1 MHLQATHSL
10 QSESVHNHRSWVT
23 PPVAEW
29 QPNFIVKN
37 MRSTTAT
44 LPNNRD
50 AANPPSKYTVFV
62 RCLADVIELSK
73 PRLVVMI
80 LITTAAG
87 FYLGSRTFEWLHCLH
102 TLLGAGLTA
111 AGVLGLNQY
120 LERDVDALMERTQGR
135 PIPDGR
141 MGPLTAL
148 LIGAV
153 FTGSG
158 MLYLTFIVNVLSGFV
173 ISLIV
178 VSYLFLYTPLKRKTS
193 LCTLI
198 GAVPGALPP
207 VVGWVAA
214 HGSLTGEAWV
224 LFTILFLWQLPH
236 SLAIAYIYREDYAR
250 AGFRLLPVIHPDGAS
265 TRRQIVVNCVALL
278 GIGLLPTGF
287 GVAGSIYFFTALL
300 SGLAFLAVGIYLA
313 RTRSMRAARHVL
325 YASLFYLP
333 VVFIT
338 MALDKT

>member
-1 MHLQATHSL
+1 
-10 QSESVHNHRSWVT
+10 
-23 PPVAEW
+23 
-29 QPNFIVKN
+29 

-44 LPNNRD
+44 LPDNTD
-50 AANPPSKYTVFV
+50 AVNPPSKQTVFV
-62 RCLADVIELSK
+62 HRAADFVELIK

-87 FYLGSRTFEWLHCLH
+87 FYLGAQTVDWLRCLH
-102 TLLGAGLTA
+102 TLIGAGLTA

-120 LERDVDALMERTQGR
+120 LERDVDAQMKRTQER
-135 PIPDGR
+135 PLPDGR
-141 MGPLTAL
+141 MNPLEAL
-148 LIGAV
+148 LVGAV
-153 FTGSG
+153 LTGGG

-178 VSYLFLYTPLKRKTS
+178 ISYLFLYTPLKRKTS

-214 HGSLTGEAWV
+214 SGALTGEAWV

-236 SLAIAYIYREDYAR
+236 SLAIAYIYREDYAK

-265 TRRQIVVNCVALL
+265 TCRQIVINCVALL
-278 GIGLLPTGF
+278 GVGLLPALYNI
-287 GVAGSIYFFTALL
+287 AGSIYFFTALL
-300 SGLAFLAVGIYLA
+300 AGVGFLAVGIYLA
-313 RTRSMRAARHVL
+313 RARSVKAARYLL
-325 YASLFYLP
+325 YASLLYLP
-333 VVFIT
+333 LVFIT
-338 MALDKT
+338 MALDKI

>member
-1 MHLQATHSL
+1 
-10 QSESVHNHRSWVT
+10 
-23 PPVAEW
+23 
-29 QPNFIVKN
+29 

-44 LPNNRD
+44 LPDNTD
-50 AANPPSKYTVFV
+50 AVNPPSKQTVFV
-62 RCLADVIELSK
+62 HRAADYVELVK

-87 FYLGSRTFEWLHCLH
+87 FYLGAQTVDWLRCLH
-102 TLLGAGLTA
+102 TLIGAGLTA

-120 LERDVDALMERTQGR
+120 LERDVDAQMKRTQER
-135 PIPDGR
+135 PLPDGR
-141 MGPLTAL
+141 MNPLEAL
-148 LIGAV
+148 FVGAV
-153 FTGSG
+153 LTGSG

-214 HGSLTGEAWV
+214 RGSLTGEAWV
-224 LFTILFLWQLPH
+224 LFTILFLWQIPH
-236 SLAIAYIYREDYAR
+236 SLAIAYIYREDYAK

-265 TRRQIVVNCVALL
+265 TCRQIVINCVALL
-278 GIGLLPTGF
+278 GVGLLPALYNI
-287 GVAGSIYFFTALL
+287 AGSLYFFTALVA
-300 SGLAFLAVGIYLA
+300 GVAFLAFGIYLA
-313 RTRSMRAARHVL
+313 RTRSVKAARFLL
-325 YASLFYLP
+325 YASLLYLP
-333 VVFIT
+333 LVFIT
-338 MALDKT
+338 MALDKI

>member
-1 MHLQATHSL
+1 M
-10 QSESVHNHRSWVT
+10 
-23 PPVAEW
+23 P
-29 QPNFIVKN
+29 
-37 MRSTTAT
+37 STTAT
-44 LPNNRD
+44 LPDSSRD
-50 AANPPSKYTVFV
+50 TANPPSKHTVLRF
-62 RCLADVIELSK
+62 ADVIELIK

-87 FYLGSRTFEWLHCLH
+87 FYLGARTFDWLRCLH
-102 TLLGAGLTA
+102 TLIGAGLTA

-120 LERDVDALMERTQGR
+120 LERDADALMKRTEGR
-135 PIPDGR
+135 PLPDGR

-148 LIGAV
+148 LIGAA

-158 MLYLTFIVNVLSGFV
+158 MLYLTFIVNPLSGFV

-214 HGSLTGEAWV
+214 RGSLTGEAWV

-236 SLAIAYIYREDYAR
+236 SLAIAYIYREDYAK
-250 AGFRLLPVIHPDGAS
+250 AGFRLLPVIHPDGGS

-278 GIGLLPTGF
+278 GVGLLPTLYNI
-287 GVAGSIYFFTALL
+287 AGTVYFFTALL
-300 SGLAFLAVGIYLA
+300 AGVAFLTVGIYLA
-313 RTRSMRAARHVL
+313 RTRSVKAARYLL
-325 YASLFYLP
+325 YASLLYLP
-333 VVFIT
+333 LVFIT
-338 MALDKT
+338 MALDKI

>member
-1 MHLQATHSL
+1 
-10 QSESVHNHRSWVT
+10 
-23 PPVAEW
+23 
-29 QPNFIVKN
+29 

-44 LPNNRD
+44 LPDNRD
-50 AANPPSKYTVFV
+50 TASPPSKQMTFV
-62 RCLADVIELSK
+62 QRFSDVIELVK

-87 FYLGSRTFEWLHCLH
+87 FYLGARTVDWLLCLH
-102 TLLGAGLTA
+102 TLVGAGLTA

-120 LERDVDALMERTQGR
+120 LERDADALMERTQER

-153 FTGSG
+153 LTGSG
-158 MLYLTFIVNVLSGFV
+158 MLYLTFIVNMLSGFV

-214 HGSLTGEAWV
+214 RGSLTGEAWV

-265 TRRQIVVNCVALL
+265 TCRQIVVNCVALL
-278 GIGLLPTGF
+278 GIGLLPTLYGI
-287 GVAGSIYFFTALL
+287 AGSIYFFTALL
-300 SGLAFLAVGIYLA
+300 AGMAFLAVGIYLS
-313 RTRSMRAARHVL
+313 RTRSVKAARYVL
-325 YASLFYLP
+325 YASLLYLP
-333 VVFIT
+333 VVFVT
-338 MALDKT
+338 MALDKI

>member
-1 MHLQATHSL
+1 
-10 QSESVHNHRSWVT
+10 
-23 PPVAEW
+23 
-29 QPNFIVKN
+29 

-44 LPNNRD
+44 LPDNTD
-50 AANPPSKYTVFV
+50 AVNPPSKQTVFV
-62 RCLADVIELSK
+62 DRAADFVELIK

-87 FYLGSRTFEWLHCLH
+87 FYLGAQTVDWLRCLH
-102 TLLGAGLTA
+102 TLIGAGLTA

-120 LERDVDALMERTQGR
+120 LERDVDAQMKRTQER
-135 PIPDGR
+135 PLPDGR
-141 MGPLTAL
+141 MNPLEAL
-148 LIGAV
+148 LVGAV
-153 FTGSG
+153 LTGGG

-214 HGSLTGEAWV
+214 RGSLTGETWV
-224 LFTILFLWQLPH
+224 LFTILFLWQIPH
-236 SLAIAYIYREDYAR
+236 SLAIAYIYREDYAK

-265 TRRQIVVNCVALL
+265 TCRQIVINCVALL
-278 GIGLLPTGF
+278 GVGLLPALYSI
-287 GVAGSIYFFTALL
+287 AGSIYFFTALL
-300 SGLAFLAVGIYLA
+300 AGAGFLAVGIYLA
-313 RTRSMRAARHVL
+313 RTRSVKAARFLL
-325 YASLFYLP
+325 YASLLYLP
-333 VVFIT
+333 LVFIT
-338 MALDKT
+338 MALDKI